1 MLAAVHT
8 CELTVMAGG
17 CALVDVLLKG
27 SRKDAKWKS
36 FEEEE
41 AMEERMKRGGRSR
54 GGQSQ

>member
-1 MLAAVHT
+1 
-8 CELTVMAGG
+8 MAGG